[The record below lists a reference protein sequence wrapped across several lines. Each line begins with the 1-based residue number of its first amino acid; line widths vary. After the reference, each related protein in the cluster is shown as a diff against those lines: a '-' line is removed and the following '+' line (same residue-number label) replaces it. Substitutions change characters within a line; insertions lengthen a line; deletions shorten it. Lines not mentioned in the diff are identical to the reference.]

1 MNNTL
6 HLFEIT
12 DTSVAF
18 LYFCRF
24 NFNRLQ

>member
-18 LYFCRF
+18 LYL
-24 NFNRLQ
+24 LQV